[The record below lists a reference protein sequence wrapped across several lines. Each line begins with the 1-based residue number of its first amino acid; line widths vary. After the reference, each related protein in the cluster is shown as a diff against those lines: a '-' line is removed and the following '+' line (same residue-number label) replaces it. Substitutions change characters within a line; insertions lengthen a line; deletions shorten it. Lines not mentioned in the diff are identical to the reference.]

1 MTISKRQNKP
11 KSSLEGVPMKA
22 LVLSGGKGTRLR
34 PLTHT
39 MAKQLVPV
47 ANKPILGYVLDH
59 IKQAGIEEVGVIVA
73 PETQG
78 EVKAYLEQGQKWQV
92 KISYILQDEPLG
104 LAHAVKTASGFLK
117 LSPFVMYLGDNLLG
131 KGIRNAI
138 ERFKSDPSDALVFLK
153 EVSNPQAFGVA
164 VLNEGRIERLVEKPK
179 EPPSSLAL
187 VGVYFFSPRIHEA
200 ISRIKPSWRGELE
213 ITDAIQELI
222 TMGARVNGE
231 ILDCWWL
238 DTGKKDDF
246 LAANT
251 TVLDD
256 YIKRNIMGSVD
267 EKSEISGRVHIE
279 ADARVSNSVVR
290 GPVIIGAG
298 AEIIDSFIGP
308 FTSIGDGSRIVNSV
322 VEHSVVLCHSVV
334 EGVPR
339 LEDSIVGRQ
348 AKICKNR
355 TRHQALRL
363 MIGDQSLV
371 EV

>member
-1 MTISKRQNKP
+1 MIISKKQNKS
-11 KSSLEGVPMKA
+11 KSTPHDVPMKA

-59 IKQAGIEEVGVIVA
+59 IKEAGIKDVGVIVA

-78 EVKAYLEQGQKWQV
+78 EVRDYLGRGEKWQLE
-92 KISYILQDEPLG
+92 ISYILQEEPLG
-104 LAHAVKTASGFLK
+104 LAHAVKTASRFLAR
-117 LSPFVMYLGDNLLG
+117 SPFVMYLGDNLLG
-131 KGIRNAI
+131 KGIKDAMD
-138 ERFKSDPSDALVFLK
+138 RFKSEPSDALLFLK

-164 VLNEGRIERLVEKPK
+164 VLNGGRIERLVEKPK
-179 EPPSSLAL
+179 DPPSSLAL
-187 VGVYFFSPRIHEA
+187 AGVYFFSPRIHEA

-222 TMGARVNGE
+222 DMGAKVNGE

-256 YIKRNIMGSVD
+256 YIKRDIRGSVD
-267 EKSEISGRVHIE
+267 ESSEISGRVHIE
-279 ADARVSNSVVR
+279 AGARVSNSVVR
-290 GPVIIGAG
+290 GPAIIGAG

-308 FTSIGDGSRIVNSV
+308 VTSIGDGSRIVNSV
-322 VEHSVVLCHSVV
+322 VEHSVVLCQSVV
-334 EGVPR
+334 EGVAR

-348 AKICKNR
+348 ARICKNR

-363 MIGDQSLV
+363 MVGDQSLV

>member
-1 MTISKRQNKP
+1 MNKI
-11 KSSLEGVPMKA
+11 KA
-22 LVLSGGKGTRLR
+22 LILSGGKGTRLR

-59 IKQAGIEEVGVIVA
+59 IREAGIHDIGVIVA

-78 EVKAYLEQGQKWQV
+78 EVRSYLGGGEKWDA
-92 KISYILQDEPLG
+92 KITYILQKEPLG
-104 LAHAVKTASGFLK
+104 LAHAVKTGQRFLK
-117 LSPFVMYLGDNLLG
+117 DSPFVMYLGDNLLG
-131 KGIRNAI
+131 KGIREAVQQFQAVP
-138 ERFKSDPSDALVFLK
+138 RDALIFLK
-153 EVSNPQAFGVA
+153 EVANPQAFGVA
-164 VLNEGRIERLVEKPK
+164 VLNGNGRIERLIEKPK
-179 EPPSSLAL
+179 DPPSNLAL
-187 VGVYFFSPRIHEA
+187 VGVYLFSPRIHEA
-200 ISRIKPSWRGELE
+200 ISRISPSWRGELE

-222 TMGARVNGE
+222 RTGAAVEGE

-251 TVLDD
+251 TVLDE
-256 YIKRNIMGSVD
+256 YIKRRIDGLVD
-267 EKSEISGRVHIE
+267 SESEISGRVHIDAE
-279 ADARVSNSVVR
+279 AKVTRSVVR
-290 GPVIIGAG
+290 GPVIIGAR

-308 FTSIGDGSRIVNSV
+308 YTSIGEGSHIVHSV
-322 VEHSVVLCHSVV
+322 IEHSVVLCESVV

-339 LEDSIVGRQ
+339 LEDSIIGRQ
-348 AKICKNR
+348 ARIVRNE

-363 MIGDQSLV
+363 MVGDQSLV